1 MTNIQFDLD
10 CTGREFV
17 RKFICVISL
26 MGIVLFSG
34 CSTSTQFGSI
44 ASDIE
49 LASRSTSPFDE
60 TIFSGEIIQHNTNME
75 NLPEYRIFHKGA
87 SGFVSRTSVRN
98 SALKRIKAFCS
109 DKEATPII
117 ITERRSSSALIP
129 GNFPRAE
136 FIFICKKNPPKKTI
150 SDAYENLL
158 QLKKLLDAGV
168 ITQEEFNNE
177 KRKVFSV
184 P

>member
-60 TIFSGEIIQHNTNME
+60 TIFSGEIIQHNTNTE
-75 NLPEYRIFHKGA
+75 NLPEYRIFH
-87 SGFVSRTSVRN
+87 
-98 SALKRIKAFCS
+98 
-109 DKEATPII
+109 
-117 ITERRSSSALIP
+117 
-129 GNFPRAE
+129 
-136 FIFICKKNPPKKTI
+136 KKNPPKKTI

-158 QLKKLLDAGV
+158 QLKNLLDAGV

-177 KRKVFSV
+177 KGKVFSA